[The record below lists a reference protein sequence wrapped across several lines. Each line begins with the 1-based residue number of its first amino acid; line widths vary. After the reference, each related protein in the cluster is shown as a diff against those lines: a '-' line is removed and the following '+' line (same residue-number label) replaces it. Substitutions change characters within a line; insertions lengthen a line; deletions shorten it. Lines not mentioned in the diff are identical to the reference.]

1 MVSGELFEGARR
13 PAGQRAH
20 VLGDVIGVALEEQA
34 ERVGAFLAGEA
45 DAGMAGTRDVA
56 AVDVAIASSP
66 APNAATRIMAAL
78 LGVCYELSVHYNNP
92 GSGLFQRGCATPTE
106 SGAGSPGT
114 VTLPDMRW
122 AAVRGT
128 AGERQL
134 RNRIESCNAETRLL
148 LAGTGRAACQLDRG
162 RPRQGQA
169 RGLKTVQPFHTHRTP
184 PTAKVPLD

>member
-20 VLGDVIGVALEEQA
+20 VLGDVIGVALDEQA

-45 DAGMAGTRDVA
+45 GTGMAGTRDVA
-56 AVDVAIASSP
+56 AVAVAIAASP
-66 APNAATRIMAAL
+66 TPNAATRIMATL
-78 LGVCYELSVHYNNP
+78 LGVCYELSVHYNNR

-122 AAVRGT
+122 ARCQRYCRRASASETHRIVQRGDAAAPGWHRAGSLSTGPRPT
-128 AGERQL
+128 APR
-134 RNRIESCNAETRLL
+134 
-148 LAGTGRAACQLDRG
+148 AGA
-162 RPRQGQA
+162 
-169 RGLKTVQPFHTHRTP
+169 GLKTVQPFHTHRTP